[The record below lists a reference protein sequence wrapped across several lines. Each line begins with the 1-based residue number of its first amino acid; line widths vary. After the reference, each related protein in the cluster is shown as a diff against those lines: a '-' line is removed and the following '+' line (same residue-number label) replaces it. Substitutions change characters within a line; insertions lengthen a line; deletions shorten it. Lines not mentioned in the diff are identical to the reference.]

1 MLDGWRLASD
11 IFALP
16 MRQAQKNPVPVAWA
30 GLGRAETQ
38 ANV

>member
-16 MRQAQKNPVPVAWA
+16 KRQAQKNPIPVAWA
-30 GLGRAETQ
+30 GLGRAEAQ